1 MSFEHYQQLQS
12 TSQQNSELLGV
23 KLPALQYGYL
33 DVQHKLLNFTEVCA
47 AVKAFSPSQGWV
59 MYRDN
64 VSQSNQIP
72 ERHDLIEA
80 EYSQGESSLSIRL
93 INPNQYSVSTL
104 TMQATGATPMA
115 YKTQTILGQ
124 KRIGEHLAIQYRLWY
139 KQQTE
144 GMNQGRWQ
152 AFAQQFIGFTAAQ
165 EK

>member
-12 TSQQNSELLGV
+12 ASQQNSQLLGV
-23 KLPALQYGYL
+23 KLPVLHSGYL
-33 DVQHKLLNFTEVCA
+33 DVQHSLLNFTEVCA
-47 AVKAFSPSQGWV
+47 TVKTFAPNQGWV
-59 MYRDN
+59 MYRDS
-64 VSQSNQIP
+64 VTQSNQIP
-72 ERHDLIEA
+72 ERDDLIEA
-80 EYSQGESSLSIRL
+80 EYSKNERSLTIKL
-93 INPNQYSVSTL
+93 INHNQYSVSTL
-104 TMQATGATPMA
+104 TTQASGETPMA

-124 KRIGEHLAIQYRLWY
+124 KRIGEHLAMQYRLWY